1 MKNVWLLLTFVSLIG
16 CQAEQPAEAG
26 PQQEALASNEVEQ
39 IKMSPEQLA
48 SAAVEVGQAEMREMG
63 DYLSCAGMIDV
74 PPAYRQSVHSPVAGF
89 ASAID
94 KLPGERVS
102 RGERLA
108 VVSHP
113 DLVRLQRSWLEAR
126 AQLPF
131 LEKDEARKASLAG
144 SDAASRRDY
153 EQALSELRMAQA
165 REKGLR
171 AELKLIGFDVDAL
184 AESGE
189 IQSQIGLFA
198 PKSGY
203 LTQVAVQPGQLVQP
217 DNLLFELVD
226 KSHLHLELEVFAKD
240 LHRVKVGQP
249 VVAKVPGTSQEWKG
263 RVHLLGQSVDLAKK
277 TARVH
282 VHFDEAP
289 ELAVGTFLFAEI
301 QTDRRTV
308 LAVPEQA
315 VIRTGEQ
322 AFVFAKTGEGFR
334 KIEVAL
340 GQSDSGYLEVSS
352 PELEPALTL
361 ALSGAYYING
371 SAAE

>member
-1 MKNVWLLLTFVSLIG
+1 MKNVWLLLSFVSLMG

-26 PQQEALASNEVEQ
+26 SQETPASNEVGQ
-39 IKMSPEQLA
+39 VILSPEQLA
-48 SAAVEVGQAEMREMG
+48 SAAVEIGQAEMREIG
-63 DYLSCAGMIDV
+63 GYLSCSGMIDV
-74 PPAYRQSVHSPVAGF
+74 PPASRQSVHSPVAGF
-89 ASAID
+89 VSAIN
-94 KLPGERVS
+94 KLPGQRVS

-113 DLVRLQRSWLEAR
+113 NLVRLQRSWLEAR

-153 EQALSELRMAQA
+153 EQALSELQLAQA

-171 AELKLIGFDVDAL
+171 AELKLIGLDVDAL
-184 AESGE
+184 AKSGE
-189 IQSQIGLFA
+189 IQSQISLSA

-217 DNLLFELVD
+217 EDLLFELVD

-263 RVHLLGQSVDLAKK
+263 RVHLLGQSVDMAKK

-282 VHFDEAP
+282 VHFDEVP
-289 ELAVGTFLFAEI
+289 ELALGTFLFAEI

-308 LAVPEQA
+308 MAVPEQA
-315 VIRTGEQ
+315 VVRTGEQ
-322 AFVFAKTGEGFR
+322 AFVFAKNGEGFR

-340 GQSDSGYLEVSS
+340 GQSDNGYLEVSS
-352 PELEPALTL
+352 PELKPSLSL